1 MYNQYVN
8 KCPFCGKNHD
18 WQPHYRKSRHDR
30 PTFDDCP
37 LLKRECKKKKVV
49 KHHSTCAKAKGR
61 KKTNTKIVKRGST
74 GVTGPTG
81 VTGATGPI
89 GDTGATGDTGPTGV
103 GLTGIEAFDP
113 VVSPTYPV
121 GQVVTF
127 NGSTYVVNT

>member
-1 MYNQYVN
+1 MYNQYDN

-30 PTFDDCP
+30 LTFDDCP

-61 KKTNTKIVKRGST
+61 KKANNKIVKRGST

-89 GDTGATGDTGPTGV
+89 GDTGATGDTGPTGA
-103 GLTGIEAFDP
+103 TGDTG
-113 VVSPTYPV
+113 PT
-121 GQVVTF
+121 GATGVT
-127 NGSTYVVNT
+127 G

>member
-74 GVTGPTG
+74 G
-81 VTGATGPI
+81 
-89 GDTGATGDTGPTGV
+89 DTGATGDTGPTGA
-103 GLTGIEAFDP
+103 TGVTGDTG
-113 VVSPTYPV
+113 PT
-121 GQVVTF
+121 GATGVT
-127 NGSTYVVNT
+127 GDTGDTGP